1 MPQIVTTNLLVL
13 RLNENVDV
21 FRDVD
26 VFSCRVTFTFH
37 SVVDGQDMAGDVV
50 WHRQDEVDLDWSRF
64 DYLDCRNVLNDTLK
78 INETEIY
85 FGS

>member
-1 MPQIVTTNLLVL
+1 MKPQIVTTNLLVL

-26 VFSCRVTFTFH
+26 VFSCRVAFTFH

-50 WHRQDEVDLDWSRF
+50 
-64 DYLDCRNVLNDTLK
+64 
-78 INETEIY
+78 
-85 FGS
+85 